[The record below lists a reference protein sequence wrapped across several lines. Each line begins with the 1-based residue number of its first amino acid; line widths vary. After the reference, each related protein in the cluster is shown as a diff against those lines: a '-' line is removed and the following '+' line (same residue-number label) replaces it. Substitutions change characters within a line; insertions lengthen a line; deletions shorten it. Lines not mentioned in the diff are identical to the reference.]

1 MCYMI
6 EGKGSKTQSN
16 AKKWLY
22 QHTADAEKLLLWLE
36 KIIVD
41 YFVAQVSPE
50 RGNTDTQYN
59 A

>member
-22 QHTADAEKLLLWLE
+22 RHPSKADELLLRLE
-36 KIIVD
+36 KIIVE
-41 YFVAQVSPE
+41 YMVAQVS
-50 RGNTDTQYN
+50 
-59 A
+59 